1 MKYLTT
7 YIVFLLVI
15 IIALAGGFIFKRSI
29 VEGHGSCRGYRGKS
43 GTNFAYPNAYPYPY
57 YNYEYSIP
65 YPPIN
70 YYYPPPPSYV

>member
-15 IIALAGGFIFKRSI
+15 IIALAGGFIYKRNI
-29 VEGHGSCRGYRGKS
+29 MEGHRSCRTSS
-43 GTNFAYPNAYPYPY
+43 GYPY
-57 YNYEYSIP
+57 YEAPLSYYYPIP

-70 YYYPPPPSYV
+70 YPPPSYYYT

>member
-43 GTNFAYPNAYPYPY
+43 GTNFAYPYPYPY